1 MEKWFDDGA
10 QRKKVPDE
18 KIKLWIR
25 KTLYA
30 LLIVL
35 FIVSPAIYTAIQSA
49 KEPAEL
55 PELLLTDES
64 VCVDDYY
71 DALDESYCTVTLT
84 FNQNVTPGY
93 VRISFYNEEG
103 YFIETQK
110 LYLTADVTAL
120 DSEVVSTTCFVNGY
134 VDSYEIL
141 TYDFEAAPMQESDD
155 DIFYALYTSGWLCLA
170 LFSPVWIRI
179 FTESC
184 KEYIYNG
191 QSLLVYCG
199 HFHYYIKVN
208 GTKYDEVFKLFPVF
222 SFTLSCRLDSG
233 DEAFVRITPAMK
245 RIRLKINDRLYQ
257 PE

>member
-1 MEKWFDDGA
+1 MKNQFSDGT
-10 QRKKVPDE
+10 QRKKVPHE

-35 FIVSPAIYTAIQSA
+35 FIVSPGVYTAVQSA
-49 KEPAEL
+49 KKPLEL
-55 PELLLTDES
+55 PELMLTDES
-64 VCVDDYY
+64 VYVKDYY
-71 DALDESYCTVTLT
+71 DGLDESYCTVTLA
-84 FNQNVTPGY
+84 FNQNVMPGY
-93 VRISFYNEEG
+93 VRLSFYDEEG

-110 LYLTADVTAL
+110 IYLTADITAL
-120 DSEVVSTTCFVNGY
+120 DSEVVSATCFVNGY

-141 TYDFEAAPMQESDD
+141 SYDFEVAPMQENYDD
-155 DIFYALYTSGWLCLA
+155 TLYAIGWLCLV
-170 LFSPVWIRI
+170 LFSPAWIRI

-184 KEYIYNG
+184 KEYIYNR

-208 GTKYDEVFKLFPVF
+208 GKKYDEVFKLFSVF
-222 SFTLSCRLDSG
+222 SFTLSCRLDNG
-233 DEAFVRITPAMK
+233 DEVFVRITPAMK
-245 RIRLKINDRLYQ
+245 RIRLKINNQLYQ